1 MQSENEDKVAHVPK
15 PQAVAANGGVDVS
28 YRTLNLTLQNT
39 NCQIQSG
46 PLCPRGTSPV
56 SDLI

>member
-15 PQAVAANGGVDVS
+15 PQAVAAYGGVDVS
-28 YRTLNLTLQNT
+28 YRTLTLTLQNT

-46 PLCPRGTSPV
+46 PLCP
-56 SDLI
+56 